1 MKFPHPAADSLRGR
15 GKYFPHS
22 AKPNRKRF
30 SERPV
35 VTSPRVLVG
44 KHFVRLAN
52 GSKSTR
58 VRISGAVGMVE
69 SGESPIGLMNL
80 VVRTGSG
87 QT

>member
-1 MKFPHPAADSLRGR
+1 MKFPHPTADSLRG
-15 GKYFPHS
+15 GGIYFPHF
-22 AKPNRKRF
+22 AKPNRKRYPE
-30 SERPV
+30 SPV

-44 KHFVRLAN
+44 KSFVRLTN

-58 VRISGAVGMVE
+58 VRTSGAVGMVE

-80 VVRTGSG
+80 VVGAGSG